1 MKDYIEIRVKDVAN
15 YIINTG
21 ETIRQASKVFK
32 VSKSTIHK
40 DINERLVIIAPQL
53 LDSLALILQTHKDI
67 RHIHG
72 GESTRNKYKWIKT
85 LRGI

>member
-1 MKDYIEIRVKDVAN
+1 MKDYIKERVEEVAY
-15 YIINTG
+15 YIINSE
-21 ETIRQASKVFK
+21 ETIREVAKVFK

-40 DINERLVIIAPQL
+40 DITERLMQVAPQL
-53 LDSLALILQTHKDI
+53 VTEVKDI
-67 RHIHG
+67 LEFHIVTRHILG